1 MRNIFEL
8 ALRRARGFISWVSPR
23 NRLFAFFLAI
33 VFLLSLAAWAI
44 FDGET
49 GYVLYFPTA
58 NGAALRG
65 EMRNLPRESGTEA
78 RTQALVS
85 EFLLGPA
92 NPELEPA
99 FPTGTSLRAVIYRK
113 GTLFVDIGEEAALLP
128 EDRLKLA
135 IRALDRSIHLGLHQP
150 RRIVVTIGG
159 FVPWDE
165 GSLLRMQAP
174 AKKP

>member
-8 ALRRARGFISWVSPR
+8 ALRRARGFIAWVSPR
-23 NRLFAFFLAI
+23 NRLFVFFLAI
-33 VFLLSLAAWAI
+33 IFVVSLAAWAI
-44 FDGET
+44 FDGQT

-58 NGAALRG
+58 DGSSLRG
-65 EMRNLPRESGTEA
+65 EIRNLPRRSGTEA
-78 RTQALVS
+78 RTQTLVS

-92 NPELEPA
+92 NPALEPA
-99 FPTGTSLRAVIYRK
+99 FPTGTPLEAVIYRK
-113 GTLFVDIGEEAALLP
+113 GTLFVDLGEEAALLP

-159 FVPWDE
+159 NVPWDQ
-165 GSLLRMQAP
+165 GPVPRPQAP